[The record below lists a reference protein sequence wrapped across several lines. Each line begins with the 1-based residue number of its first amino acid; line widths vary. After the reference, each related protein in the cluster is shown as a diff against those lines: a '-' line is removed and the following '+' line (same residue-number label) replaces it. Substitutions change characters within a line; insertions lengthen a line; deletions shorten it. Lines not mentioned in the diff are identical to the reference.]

1 MTPKELQYIEDAL
14 SHLKFLKSQ
23 CNDAVQN
30 LSDPA
35 LRQQA
40 QQFVNRNQQI
50 FAEFYGLI

>member
-14 SHLKFLKSQ
+14 GHLKFLKCQFS
-23 CNDAVQN
+23 DAANN
-30 LSDPA
+30 LTDPA

-40 QQFVNRNQQI
+40 QQFMNRNQQI

>member
-14 SHLKFLKSQ
+14 GHLKFLKTQFS
-23 CNDAVQN
+23 DAAN
-30 LSDPA
+30 ELKDPA

-40 QQFVNRNQQI
+40 QQFMNRNQQI